1 MAMKKIN
8 SSDRC
13 PHCGH
18 WSGDEER
25 GFRIYSKARAKW
37 LEKAAKML
45 ENVDGDDGDGNGDG
59 DNDWVDWVDDG
70 EKLTKKGE

>member
-1 MAMKKIN
+1 MGMKKIN

-45 ENVDGDDGDGNGDG
+45 ENVDGDD
-59 DNDWVDWVDDG
+59 DWVDWVDDG

>member
-45 ENVDGDDGDGNGDG
+45 ENVDGDD
-59 DNDWVDWVDDG
+59 DWVDWVDDG
-70 EKLTKKGE
+70 ETLTKKGE

>member
-45 ENVDGDDGDGNGDG
+45 ENVDGDD
-59 DNDWVDWVDDG
+59 DWVDWVDDG